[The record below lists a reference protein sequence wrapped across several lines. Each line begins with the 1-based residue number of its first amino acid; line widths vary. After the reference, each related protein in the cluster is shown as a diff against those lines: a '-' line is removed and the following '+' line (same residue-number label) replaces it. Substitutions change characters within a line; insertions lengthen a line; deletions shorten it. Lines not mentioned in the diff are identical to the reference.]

1 MKTNNSERTAAEIA
15 DALPCVPMD
24 WDAVLGQFFAAANRD
39 ADGTPTVPWEDA
51 SGWWI
56 VYSVGRRYCGPE
68 EGGTWADVGSV
79 EAAIRS
85 TRRVVMVRDNSDL
98 SAPTK
103 RRPLYC
109 DERSDGRLYIDA
121 ATLAVCAALE
131 AWHGP
136 RFGFG
141 GSAGNVGGAELRL
154 CWHRGDELPPVGYDE
169 GGSYE

>member
-1 MKTNNSERTAAEIA
+1 VKYDHERTSAAISA
-15 DALPCVPMD
+15 ALPCIAMN
-24 WDAVLGQFFAAANRD
+24 WDAVLEQFFAAAKRD
-39 ADGTPTVPWEDA
+39 ANGTPTVPWEDA
-51 SGWWI
+51 SGWWV

-85 TRRVVMVRDNSDL
+85 SRRVVMVRDNSDL
-98 SAPTK
+98 IDPTK

-109 DERSDGRLYIDA
+109 DERADGLRYVDA

-131 AWHGP
+131 REHGP
-136 RFGFG
+136 RCGFG

-154 CWHRGDELPPVGYDE
+154 CWHRGDELPPAGYDE